1 MFFRDVSSVLR
12 NVCVFFMLQNMSDSS
27 PKSDPLGSNL
37 FLIKEVLAN
46 HVYTSKNSDIF
57 NRFHLSLILFLL
69 LVITNLVDIAI
80 LLLCQVKRPHN

>member
-12 NVCVFFMLQNMSDSS
+12 NVCVFFMLQKMSDSS
-27 PKSDPLGSNL
+27 PKSDPLGSIL

-46 HVYTSKNSDIF
+46 HVYTLKNGDIF

-69 LVITNLVDIAI
+69 LVMTNLVDIAI
-80 LLLCQVKRPHN
+80 LLLLSREKTS